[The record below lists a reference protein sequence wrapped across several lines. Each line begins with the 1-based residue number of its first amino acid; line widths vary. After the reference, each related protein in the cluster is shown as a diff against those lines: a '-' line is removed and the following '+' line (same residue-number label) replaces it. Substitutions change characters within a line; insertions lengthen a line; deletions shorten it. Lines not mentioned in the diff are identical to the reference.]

1 MQLQPVHNYILIRL
15 YEPTSKPETI
25 FLPGHEP
32 RGGEFGDE
40 HRTKIEVLA
49 IGSDVKCVSVGSF
62 ILLRPNPNLL
72 PTKRE
77 PKEALVNAEAIL
89 AVVTDDSRPIDFQ
102 S

>member
-15 YEPTSKPETI
+15 YIPAEASSKI
-25 FLPGHEP
+25 QLPGSAP
-32 RGGEFGDE
+32 RSAEFGDE

-49 IGSDVKCVSVGSF
+49 VGADVKCVSVGSF
-62 ILLRPNPNLL
+62 VLLRPNPNLL

-77 PKEALVNAEAIL
+77 PQEALVNAEAVL